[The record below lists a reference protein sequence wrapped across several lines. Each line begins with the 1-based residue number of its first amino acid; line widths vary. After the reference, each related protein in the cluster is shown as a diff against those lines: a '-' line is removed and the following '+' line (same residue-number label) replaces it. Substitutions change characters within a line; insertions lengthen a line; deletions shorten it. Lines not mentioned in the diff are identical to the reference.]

1 MKISTHG
8 RYGLRLLIE
17 LVLIDSN
24 EYIPLS
30 DLAKR
35 TGISLNYLESIIKPL
50 KIAGMLDSSGGS
62 TGGYKMLRSPS
73 NLSVYEVLS
82 VLEGNFL
89 QNSMESTDAM
99 PYRDFLN
106 QTVWNALDDA
116 VVDYLKSVSIQT
128 LVDQAIVLTGSHK

>member
-17 LVLIDSN
+17 LVLIDSS

-35 TGISLNYLESIIKPL
+35 TDISLNYLESIIKPL

-106 QTVWNALDDA
+106 QTVWNTLDDA

>member
-50 KIAGMLDSSGGS
+50 KIAGILDSSGGS
-62 TGGYKMLRSPS
+62 SGGYRMIRSP
-73 NLSVYEVLS
+73 NDLSVYEVLS

-89 QNSMESTDAM
+89 HNSTESTDAM

-106 QTVWNALDDA
+106 QAVWNMLDDA
-116 VVDYLKSVSIQT
+116 VVDYLRSVSIQT
-128 LVDQAIVLTGSHK
+128 LVDQAIRLTESHK